1 MANVIE
7 FTKAGGSWEY
17 EFVSSGPVAVQVCA
31 ASAGRVMVYAW
42 WGDMPRALVAEVGN
56 PYGAVFF
63 GIDVPAGA
71 KVCVLS
77 STEVTQAAMGDAVG

>member
-1 MANVIE
+1 
-7 FTKAGGSWEY
+7 
-17 EFVSSGPVAVQVCA
+17 
-31 ASAGRVMVYAW
+31 
-42 WGDMPRALVAEVGN
+42 MPRALVAEVGN